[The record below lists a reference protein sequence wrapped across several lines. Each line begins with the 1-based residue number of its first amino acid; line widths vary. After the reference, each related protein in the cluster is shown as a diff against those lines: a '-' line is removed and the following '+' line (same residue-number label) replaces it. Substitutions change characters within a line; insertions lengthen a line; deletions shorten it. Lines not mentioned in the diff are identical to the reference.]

1 MGDTFAPNKLGDI
14 GSDSMGKISDG
25 ITDCVLISPAL
36 VRLEFIQLYG
46 IPKLDGLNTLAL
58 G

>member
-1 MGDTFAPNKLGDI
+1 MGATFAANKLGDI
-14 GSDSMGKISDG
+14 GSDSMGKISNG

-46 IPKLDGLNTLAL
+46 IPKLDGLNTLAC